1 ILGLICCIISIRF
14 FLKFFLK
21 CNQNCLK
28 TAGNPRDMRR
38 FQVVLSTTVNVD
50 GHVLAVSDNMF
61 VHNNSKHGRRAR
73 RLDPTEATPCIK
85 AISPSEGWTTGGAMV
100 IIIGDNFFDGLQV
113 VFGTMLVWSEL
124 ITPHAIRVQTP
135 PRHIPGVVEV
145 TLSYKSKQFCKGAP
159 GRFIYT
165 ALNEPTIDYGFQ
177 RLQKVIP
184 RHPGDPERLAKEM
197 LLKRAADLVEALYGT
212 PHNNQDIILK
222 RAADIAEALYSVPR
236 NHNQIPTLSSSPVH
250 GGMMGINSYGG
261 QLGVTISETQANN
274 QGYIRNTSSISPR
287 GYSTSSTPQQSN
299 YSTPSN
305 SMNGYSNVPMS
316 NLGVP
321 GSPGFING
329 SPTTSPY
336 GMSLLMPYFFCSH
349 AVQPT
354 FWKFIHLPFSSSVF
368 PSMKQKSAFAPV
380 IRPQGSPSP
389 ACSSGNGNG
398 FRGEGIPHSM
408 F

>member
-1 ILGLICCIISIRF
+1 FSSTFDPVNFGNGTLLF
-14 FLKFFLK
+14 FSPAFL
-21 CNQNCLK
+21 
-28 TAGNPRDMRR
+28 
-38 FQVVLSTTVNVD
+38 
-50 GHVLAVSDNMF
+50 
-61 VHNNSKHGRRAR
+61 
-73 RLDPTEATPCIK
+73 ATPCIK

-236 NHNQIPTLSSSPVH
+236 NPSQIPALSSSPAH
-250 GGMMGINSYGG
+250 SGMMGINSYGS
-261 QLGVTISETQANN
+261 QLGVSISESTQGNN

-287 GYSTSSTPQQSN
+287 GYSSSSTPQQSN
-299 YSTPSN
+299 YSTSSN
-305 SMNGYSNVPMS
+305 SMNGYSNVPMA

-321 GSPGFING
+321 GSPGFLNG
-329 SPTTSPY
+329 SPTGSPY
-336 GMSLLMPYFFCSH
+336 GSKCL
-349 AVQPT
+349 
-354 FWKFIHLPFSSSVF
+354 
-368 PSMKQKSAFAPV
+368 KSAFAPV

-398 FRGEGIPHSM
+398 FRGKQGECFGSKPGTCATGPAK
-408 F
+408 